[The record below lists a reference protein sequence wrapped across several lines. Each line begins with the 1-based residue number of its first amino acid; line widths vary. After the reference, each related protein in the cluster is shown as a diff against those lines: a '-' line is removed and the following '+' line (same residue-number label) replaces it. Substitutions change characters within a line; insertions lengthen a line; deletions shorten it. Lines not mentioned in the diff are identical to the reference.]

1 MSGVLKRSTR
11 PLEQTTVFQHMNFA
25 PPTQMDPDSVM
36 PVSSGQL
43 LASKRRELGISAAEM
58 AFRLKLS
65 EKQIRALEAGDFAVL
80 PEAAYIRAFARA
92 YAKALYLDESLVT
105 SKLHEELDE
114 YQAQIKGNQKQ
125 TRTRRSQGLGE
136 FKSDS
141 KGASTIMSVLTP
153 RLNTDPFGKGRNA
166 TSAMSVTRLLGVLM
180 LILAVGGV
188 IALNSGWLTRYG
200 ITAPQLSR
208 TASEVAIAPPAPAN
222 SATTVSEVAPTVSTL
237 ATEVTPSTD
246 SVSTNPA
253 ATAALPAA
261 GTDGA
266 TVAPGM
272 AISTTLS
279 SQPVTTATVT
289 TPVPPSDIPAVMP
302 TNISTATSTVPVSNT
317 PDSGATVMVLKF
329 SGDSWISIKNAEGK
343 DLAYGL
349 FQAGSEK
356 VISEPGPY
364 KLVLGN
370 ASNISMTYK
379 GQAYDLNPFVK
390 GAVAKLKLD

>member
-125 TRTRRSQGLGE
+125 AKTRKSQGLGE
-136 FKSDS
+136 FKTDS

-166 TSAMSVTRLLGVLM
+166 SPLISATRLLGILM
-180 LILAVGGV
+180 LFLAVGFV
-188 IALNSGWLTRYG
+188 IALNSGWLSRYG
-200 ITAPQLSR
+200 INAPQLSR
-208 TASEVAIAPPAPAN
+208 TSNEVSVVPPTATANTVAEATPPVATSVPSSSAS
-222 SATTVSEVAPTVSTL
+222 PTV
-237 ATEVTPSTD
+237 ATEG
-246 SVSTNPA
+246 A
-253 ATAALPAA
+253 A
-261 GTDGA
+261 
-266 TVAPGM
+266 APGM

-279 SQPVTTATVT
+279 GQPVITDPATASVATPSDAPAVSTTAVNATQT
-289 TPVPPSDIPAVMP
+289 DTAPIASPVEGG
-302 TNISTATSTVPVSNT
+302 N
-317 PDSGATVMVLKF
+317 VMVLKF

-370 ASNISMTYK
+370 ASNINLTYK
-379 GQAYDLNPFVK
+379 GQAYDLNPFIK

>member
-25 PPTQMDPDSVM
+25 PPTQMDADSVM

-65 EKQIRALEAGDFAVL
+65 EKQIRAIEAGDFAVL

-105 SKLHEELDE
+105 GKLHEELDE
-114 YQAQIKGNQKQ
+114 YQAEIKGNQKQ
-125 TRTRRSQGLGE
+125 SKTRKSQGLGE

-166 TSAMSVTRLLGVLM
+166 SPLISATRLLGILM
-180 LILAVGGV
+180 LVLAVGGV
-188 IALNSGWLTRYG
+188 IALNSGWLSRYG
-200 ITAPQLSR
+200 INAPQLSR
-208 TASEVAIAPPAPAN
+208 TSNEVSVAPPATT
-222 SATTVSEVAPTVSTL
+222 SSTVSEATPPVVANASSSS
-237 ATEVTPSTD
+237 AS
-246 SVSTNPA
+246 SN
-253 ATAALPAA
+253 
-261 GTDGA
+261 DGA
-266 TVAPGM
+266 DSGTAPGM

-279 SQPVTTATVT
+279 GQPVIADPATATTSVASPT
-289 TPVPPSDIPAVMP
+289 EANAANTPAV
-302 TNISTATSTVPVSNT
+302 NSASAGTAPIASPVAGDN
-317 PDSGATVMVLKF
+317 VMVLKF

-370 ASNISMTYK
+370 AGYINLTYK
-379 GQAYDLNPFVK
+379 GQPYDLNPFIK